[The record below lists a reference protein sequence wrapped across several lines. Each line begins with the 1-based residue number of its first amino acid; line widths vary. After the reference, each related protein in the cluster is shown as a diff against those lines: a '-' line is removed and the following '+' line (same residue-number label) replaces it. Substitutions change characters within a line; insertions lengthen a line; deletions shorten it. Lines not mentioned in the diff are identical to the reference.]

1 MMKARKYFDQKT
13 LLNLYYTFIY
23 PYIVY
28 CNHIWGQTYDK
39 YIEKVSVLQRRVI
52 RIIAGVNR
60 RTNTDIYYEKC
71 QILYVKHINMY
82 VICLCMYRF
91 HHNLL
96 PEVLFHTEQKCSC
109 IWHTAVSVIT
119 CTPCPSNLTKRGV
132 KYWGVKI
139 WNQLLGQE
147 IDIDVSQP
155 IFKHN
160 CKRIISAGHL
170 YYIWANLKCCYGMES
185 VYNVFSVSD
194 WDCLCYSV
202 VCFQSTSINWWNV
215 SMLAPLHLA
224 HELDHLRWNS
234 HWDI

>member
-1 MMKARKYFDQKT
+1 MWYVYLCIVSIITYFQRYYFT
-13 LLNLYYTFIY
+13 L
-23 PYIVY
+23 
-28 CNHIWGQTYDK
+28 
-39 YIEKVSVLQRRVI
+39 
-52 RIIAGVNR
+52 NR
-60 RTNTDIYYEKC
+60 NVHAYGTRQC
-71 QILYVKHINMY
+71 Q
-82 VICLCMYRF
+82 
-91 HHNLL
+91 LL
-96 PEVLFHTEQKCSC
+96 HVP
-109 IWHTAVSVIT
+109 
-119 CTPCPSNLTKRGV
+119 PCPSNLTKRGV